1 MSPPVQRRGAPS
13 SCRVARSVNF
23 LPGLDRCY
31 HPRIRIKVGPSECIG
46 CRVRT
51 SQTFLWGPHD
61 TGLLR
66 HEFLRGNVART
77 FSLLGGA
84 GSYGRKHLPTIP
96 RNAIHFQDGP
106 GDTAPVVHPGA
117 PASPRKPHR
126 PARADPRDRLE
137 GRAAE
142 QRADLREDGHR
153 ENRGRQEDRER
164 VPQGGRRPDG
174 PVFLPQL
181 RDRRHAL
188 RRPPVDRQQADGE
201 FPPADPI
208 HRVVHGPG
216 LQPPAGEA
224 RRGEARRDR
233 RPR

>member
-51 SQTFLWGPHD
+51 SQTFLWGLHD
-61 TGLLR
+61 TGSLR

-77 FSLLGGA
+77 FSLIGGA

-96 RNAIHFQDGP
+96 RNSIDLQDGP
-106 GDTAPVVHPGA
+106 GDTAAVVHPGA
-117 PASPRKPHR
+117 PASPREPHR
-126 PARADPRDRLE
+126 PARADPGDRPE

-142 QRADLREDGHR
+142 QRADLREDRDR
-153 ENRGRQEDRER
+153 EDRRRQEDRER
-164 VPQGGRRPDG
+164 VPQGGRR
-174 PVFLPQL
+174 
-181 RDRRHAL
+181 
-188 RRPPVDRQQADGE
+188 ADGTVLRSE
-201 FPPADPI
+201 ER
-208 HRVVHGPG
+208 RVGKECRTRWWREEERKKI
-216 LQPPAGEA
+216 QE
-224 RRGEARRDR
+224 
-233 RPR
+233 